1 MLSRKACSTSAN
13 VGRDPAHENAV
24 VGLDRPEIAFIFSH
38 LSYSI
43 GGFYPGR
50 SKEIPNR
57 AHHMLRRVSG
67 PGCGRWNTARTPL
80 SATRTRLPAPSLI
93 SAPRVPQQP
102 FDLAPSKIGGRR
114 LCEDPGQGRRYRLFI
129 WT

>member
-57 AHHMLRRVSG
+57 AHHAPPGFGTWVRPMEHG
-67 PGCGRWNTARTPL
+67 PH
-80 SATRTRLPAPSLI
+80 SAECYADPAPSTL
-93 SAPRVPQQP
+93 A
-102 FDLAPSKIGGRR
+102 DLRP
-114 LCEDPGQGRRYRLFI
+114 
-129 WT
+129 